1 MPRGKDHRRARA
13 RNFAPM
19 DLGPTGHPSPSA
31 PSSRS
36 GTGFRHP
43 VRRWPM
49 SAATGKS
56 HKCLVP
62 PESPGEKFVL
72 VVGDSHL
79 RALVDGIVRMPGGG
93 GMTFGF
99 MSTPGASAAELY
111 KEVRH
116 ANIPRTPDLVC
127 LLAPSNNLTAS
138 RTLPEA
144 AVDFRRLLTLL
155 QSKWS
160 KLFVLDFPPRLTVAP
175 DLQTFLRQD
184 FNRVAAQMGIK
195 YLSVAEHFSLDH
207 LALWARDGVHLSD
220 DGGMVLLAS
229 LLWNYSALQLVEPE
243 VQAPPP
249 ASPRPAVRRVAPK
262 VVVREHPVSPP
273 PTNPFEWACKVGK
286 AKKASPSG
294 ADRSPLASWHGRGLE
309 QAAPLPVSP
318 VRFSP
323 AILDLMD
330 KFYPSDL
337 DCAGAAAPVP
347 AGNKTSRA
355 RRRRRAVAASQRAAP
370 RPQAEVPEHV
380 EVKPRPSPA
389 RRARKERVP
398 AQDRVGVTP
407 RSPTK
412 DVTVEQP
419 VDQDQQQRGR
429 RAAGGKKSSK
439 GKSCSPSCICCAVQ
453 PCSDPI
459 ILFGPSEGNSEVVA
473 APASCSV
480 EAVSDSSSVD
490 MEVGVT
496 FGSSDDELVTSE
508 VQEPGPVPAA
518 GMLKFPSIRGSFHQG
533 SELFGSNSGRQCM
546 AISLLAAAK
555 HTVKG
560 VFQWDGCELDSVLL
574 AGDQVF

>member
-43 VRRWPM
+43 VRRWPV
-49 SAATGKS
+49 SSATGKS

-160 KLFVLDFPPRLTVAP
+160 K
-175 DLQTFLRQD
+175 
-184 FNRVAAQMGIK
+184 
-195 YLSVAEHFSLDH
+195 
-207 LALWARDGVHLSD
+207 
-220 DGGMVLLAS
+220 
-229 LLWNYSALQLVEPE
+229 
-243 VQAPPP
+243 
-249 ASPRPAVRRVAPK
+249 
-262 VVVREHPVSPP
+262 
-273 PTNPFEWACKVGK
+273 
-286 AKKASPSG
+286 KASPSG

-355 RRRRRAVAASQRAAP
+355 RRGRRAVAASQRAAP
-370 RPQAEVPEHV
+370 RPQADVPEHV

-412 DVTVEQP
+412 DVTVERP
-419 VDQDQQQRGR
+419 VDQDQQQRGQP
-429 RAAGGKKSSK
+429 AAGGKKSSK
-439 GKSCSPSCICCAVQ
+439 AKFR
-453 PCSDPI
+453 PC
-459 ILFGPSEGNSEVVA
+459 N
-473 APASCSV
+473 
-480 EAVSDSSSVD
+480 
-490 MEVGVT
+490 
-496 FGSSDDELVTSE
+496 
-508 VQEPGPVPAA
+508 PVWF
-518 GMLKFPSIRGSFHQG
+518 L
-533 SELFGSNSGRQCM
+533 
-546 AISLLAAAK
+546 
-555 HTVKG
+555 
-560 VFQWDGCELDSVLL
+560 
-574 AGDQVF
+574 